1 MDASKQLYEKDVDGW
16 KRGVYL
22 DIKETFRAPLINWI
36 FRSLMANNPEFTRY
50 LWGQVKPVFRTKQ
63 FAAFAVEYRD
73 TILSEIEE
81 TSTIPQY
88 QPSELGVSP
97 AEYKELR
104 RQLRTFDTVAPC
116 LALFFEMAYRGL
128 HDDLPMNAPRDTVD
142 STAPYTGAKDDHVKE
157 SPTMVDATVIPDQLT
172 DTIES
177 LQAFHGIET
186 GVPSI
191 YRCLS
196 QWPDVLQLFWQDL
209 HPVLTGPGFDTADE
223 KISSLLS
230 TQATSLGYSPA
241 ISPQVLRARGYEES
255 TITEITEFIDG
266 FYHGPAD
273 TVLLTLP
280 IYATVVTASGR
291 RSFP

>member
-1 MDASKQLYEKDVDGW
+1 MDASKQLYEKDADGW
-16 KRGVYL
+16 EQGVYL
-22 DIKETFRAPLINWI
+22 DIKETFRAPIINWI
-36 FRSLMANNPEFTRY
+36 FRSLMANNPDFTRY
-50 LWGQVKPVFRTKQ
+50 LWGQVKPLFLTKE
-63 FAAFAVEYRD
+63 FATFAVEYRD

-88 QPSELGVSP
+88 QPGGLGVSP
-97 AEYKELR
+97 AEYQELR

-116 LALFFEMAYRGL
+116 LALFFEVTYRGL
-128 HDDLPMNAPRDTVD
+128 HDDLPMNAPQDTVD
-142 STAPYTGAKDDHVKE
+142 STAPFTAASNDRSKGA
-157 SPTMVDATVIPDQLT
+157 PTMVDTTAIPEQLS

-177 LQAFHGIET
+177 LQAFHGIEN
-186 GVPSI
+186 GIPSI
-191 YRCLS
+191 YRCLA
-196 QWPDVLQLFWQDL
+196 QWPDVLQTLWQEL
-209 HPVLTGPGFDTADE
+209 HPVLTGPRFDTAAE
-223 KISSLLS
+223 ETSSLLA

-241 ISPQVLRARGYEES
+241 ITPEVLRARGYEQS

-280 IYATVVTASGR
+280 IYATVVTAGGR